1 MGQSLKKKKQNRN
14 SDKTRSDVW
23 GCEKR
28 HKVNLIILIILNKKA
43 RG

>member
-1 MGQSLKKKKQNRN
+1 MGQSLKKKKKQNRN
-14 SDKTRSDVW
+14 SDKTRADVW

-28 HKVNLIILIILNKKA
+28 HKVNLIILNKKA